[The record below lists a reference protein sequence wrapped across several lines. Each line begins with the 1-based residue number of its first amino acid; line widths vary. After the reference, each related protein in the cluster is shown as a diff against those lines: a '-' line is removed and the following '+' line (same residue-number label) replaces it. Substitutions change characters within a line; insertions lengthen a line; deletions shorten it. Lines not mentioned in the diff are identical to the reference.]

1 MWNRI
6 MHVYIEA
13 RGYLSYSK
21 RPCSLTPAFDKKIFL
36 KSGRKKKKKEMGK
49 ALRIYGWENKIRFSS
64 EPPLMGFFFLDSRTR
79 HCSRLWTNIFS
90 WCKYGV
96 YSATDVIISFYGH
109 TLIFFFEFKLMFHFR
124 STFHRLDVILFFL
137 YKFLFL
143 FFGASNLRRKCF
155 FFFFNG
161 TVALQNFCHVIPT
174 GWECRTWIQERNPFP
189 FDGKQMVLVVAGC
202 NHLYAHVLVRMRI
215 FNEMQSAII
224 KEEKKRNSFVFQ
236 HFFFLLVSFWLDFLR
251 KKKTNR
257 KLYYNVS
264 FFYRCGMDGRFVG
277 RPANRDD
284 AHPKMREFP
293 FQ

>member
-21 RPCSLTPAFDKKIFL
+21 RPCSLTPAFDKKKIF
-36 KSGRKKKKKEMGK
+36 KKAEGKKKKEMGK

-155 FFFFNG
+155 LFSLTAPSHYKTFAMWFQ
-161 TVALQNFCHVIPT
+161 L
-174 GWECRTWIQERNPFP
+174 
-189 FDGKQMVLVVAGC
+189 DGNVEHEFK
-202 NHLYAHVLVRMRI
+202 
-215 FNEMQSAII
+215 
-224 KEEKKRNSFVFQ
+224 KETR
-236 HFFFLLVSFWLDFLR
+236 FLSMGNKWFL
-251 KKKTNR
+251 
-257 KLYYNVS
+257 
-264 FFYRCGMDGRFVG
+264 
-277 RPANRDD
+277 
-284 AHPKMREFP
+284 
-293 FQ
+293 